1 MHFESFS
8 MHQEAPRMA
17 ARLGPAS
24 GLLIC
29 VFSVFWHRFFALAAR
44 KTYENA
50 YTFQAC
56 ARPAAFCTRFLL
68 IFNFSTVVFY
78 DLGAFWMLLERLH

>member
-1 MHFESFS
+1 MHFECVS

-17 ARLGPAS
+17 ARLGAAS
-24 GLLIC
+24 GHLISM
-29 VFSVFWHRFFALAAR
+29 FSVFWHRFFALAAR

-56 ARPAAFCTRFLL
+56 ARPAAFCMCFPM
-68 IFNFSTVVFY
+68 IFNCFDRVF
-78 DLGAFWMLLERLH
+78 L

>member
-1 MHFESFS
+1 
-8 MHQEAPRMA
+8 MA
-17 ARLGPAS
+17 ARLGAAS
-24 GLLIC
+24 GPLIC

-56 ARPAAFCTRFLL
+56 ARPATFCKRFPS
-68 IFNFSTVVFY
+68 ISNFSTVVF
-78 DLGAFWMLLERLH
+78 L

>member
-1 MHFESFS
+1 MYFACFS

-17 ARLGPAS
+17 AHLGAAS
-24 GLLIC
+24 GPLIC

-56 ARPAAFCTRFLL
+56 ARPATFCTRFPM
-68 IFNFSTVVFY
+68 IFHFF
-78 DLGAFWMLLERLH
+78 DGGFL

>member
-1 MHFESFS
+1 

-17 ARLGPAS
+17 ARLGAAS
-24 GLLIC
+24 GPLIC

-56 ARPAAFCTRFLL
+56 ARPAACCARFLCFF
-68 IFNFSTVVFY
+68 IFSIVVFY
-78 DLGAFWMLLERLH
+78 DLDAFWILLERLH